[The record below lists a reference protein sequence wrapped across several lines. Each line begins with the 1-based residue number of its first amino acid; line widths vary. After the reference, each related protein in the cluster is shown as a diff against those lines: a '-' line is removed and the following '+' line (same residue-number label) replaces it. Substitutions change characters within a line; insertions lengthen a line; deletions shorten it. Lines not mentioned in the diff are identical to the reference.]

1 MIANHPLRSTRQQ
14 VDLITQGFTRPAA
27 AADDLPTLLQ
37 ALTVTVDG
45 SRLVARKASQQVL
58 NPAVTT
64 VGDDARQP
72 L

>member
-1 MIANHPLRSTRQQ
+1 MIANHPLRGSRQQ

-27 AADDLPTLLQ
+27 AANDLPAFLQ

-58 NPAVTT
+58 NFAVTA
-64 VGDDARQP
+64 VGDGARQT